1 VDYSTL
7 NFLIVIK
14 KRAMT
19 YLETREK
26 LKEKP
31 SYWLITGV
39 AGFIG
44 SNLLETLLKLN
55 QNVTGLDNFST
66 GYPQNLDEVRERVD
80 EDAWKRFRFVDG
92 DIRDKNLCQRLTRGM
107 DYVLHQAAM
116 GSVPRSIEDPVQAEE
131 INSLG
136 FLNVMHAAKEARV
149 KRVVFASS
157 SAVYGDDLVSPK
169 VEESIGNPLS
179 PYAVTKRANELYAQ
193 TFSTVYKTAAT
204 GLRYFNIFGERQDPN
219 GAYAAVIPRWVSL
232 CIANEPCV
240 IYGDGETS
248 RDFCHV
254 KNVVQANILAAVNS
268 KKGCQI
274 YNVGMGESL
283 SLKQL
288 YELIRETTVETT
300 NRESEKKLVFRSARK
315 GDIRHSIADMSLV
328 VKDLNYVPAVSLRSG
343 MKTYIESE
351 WQKHKARQVAE
362 KLNNRIYPYKEHIS
376 PPFSIKEL
384 YPHSVQQN

>member
-1 VDYSTL
+1 
-7 NFLIVIK
+7 
-14 KRAMT
+14 MT
-19 YLETREK
+19 YLETRAK
-26 LKEKP
+26 LKDKP
-31 SYWLITGV
+31 SCWLITGV

-66 GYPQNLDEVRERVD
+66 GYPQNLDEVRERVG
-80 EDAWKRFRFVDG
+80 EDAWNRFRFVDG
-92 DIRDKNLCQRLTRGM
+92 DIRDKNLCQRLARGM

-136 FLNVMHAAKEARV
+136 FLNVIYAAKEARV

-193 TFSTVYKTAAT
+193 TFSTVYKTAVT

-254 KNVVQANILAAVNS
+254 KNVVQANILAATDP
-268 KKGCQI
+268 KRGCQI

-288 YELIRETTVETT
+288 YELIREITVETT

-315 GDIRHSIADMSLV
+315 GDIRHSTADISSLV
-328 VKDLNYVPAVSLRSG
+328 NNLNYLPAVSLRTG
-343 MKTYIESE
+343 MRTYIESE
-351 WQKHKARQVAE
+351 WHKHKAKQVAE
-362 KLNNRIYPYKEHIS
+362 KFDNRPLFDKENLS
-376 PPFSIKEL
+376 PSFIIKES